1 MTDTVP
7 SSPVVDPGDVISLD
21 ANVDGTGGTIS
32 GKPVWTLAQVEANL
46 NRTDYPGS
54 GIPGPMWAY
63 GTDFMGQNKSGDPG
77 VIQFAFYHTRSELFQ
92 IPYVF
97 QQGSGLVGRNEYFGF
112 APFSAAQQDAARKA
126 LTLWDDLI
134 KVKIVEVTDINKADI
149 TYGNLTNAPQ
159 TQAYAYLPYNYGGTS
174 AGLQGDVWVSTS
186 QASNLQLGNGFYGLA
201 TLIHETGHALG
212 LQHPGAYNAT
222 PGVSITYGANAEY
235 YQDSRQ
241 YTQMSYFNAEFTGAA
256 PIDWN
261 RLTWVYGQ
269 TPLLHDIAT
278 IQAMYGADPTTRTGN
293 TVYGFN
299 ATADRDVYNFA
310 TNTLP
315 VISIYDAG
323 GNDTLDFSGWNSNSK
338 IDLHPGSFSS
348 GGGSG
353 VVPLDVLKARGL
365 LPADYTEAQY
375 LALRTRY
382 NAVDGLLH
390 DNISIAYNTIIENAI
405 GGGGNDVIIGNDV
418 ANVLEGRGG
427 DDTITGNA
435 GNDTLNGGLGADS
448 MAGGTGDD
456 IYFVDNGGDLVAEL
470 TGEGTD
476 TVNASISYVMTDNV
490 ENLTLTGTAADGTGN
505 APDNVIVGDAAD
517 NHLFGGAGNDTLAGG
532 DGNDVLDGGAGAD
545 AMAGGMGDDV
555 YVVDNAGDLVTEAAG
570 QGTDAVQASIS
581 YALTDNVENL
591 TLTGT
596 AADGTGNGLDNVI
609 TGDAADNHLSGLAG
623 NDTLAGGDGNDVL
636 DGGAGADSMT
646 GGVGDDVYVVDTA
659 GDVVTEA
666 AGQGTDTVQA
676 SISYALGAN
685 VENLTLT
692 GTAAD
697 GTGNGLDNVI
707 TGDAADNHLYGL
719 AGNDTLAGGD
729 GNDVLD
735 GGTGADAMAG
745 GMGDD
750 LYIVDNA
757 GDLVTEGAGQGT
769 DTVKASISY
778 TLGANVENLILT
790 GTAAD
795 GTGNDL
801 ANILTGNAVSNHL
814 NGGAGDDRLV
824 GGDGVDFLTGGAG
837 KDVFVAE
844 INAAKV
850 DSKTGAISLDLVL
863 DFKPGE
869 DKIDLHGIDANTLV
883 DGIQA
888 FNFVGEAAGKNAGDL
903 SIQHFGSMDAAEKAL
918 GMELD
923 GFAGKSPFEGPVTVL
938 LGNVDGGA
946 PDFAMVFVNTPT
958 LHTTDLIL

>member
-1 MTDTVP
+1 MTDTVTDTP
-7 SSPVVDPGDVISLD
+7 LIDGGDVISLD

-32 GKPVWTLAQVEANL
+32 GKPVLTLEQIEANL
-46 NRTDYPGS
+46 NRTNYPGT

-77 VIQFAFYHTRSELFQ
+77 VIQFAFYHSRSELFQ
-92 IPYVF
+92 IPYVY
-97 QQGSGLVGRNEYFGF
+97 QQGSGLVGRSEYFGF

-134 KVKIVEVTDINKADI
+134 NVKIVEVTDVNKADI

-212 LQHPGAYNAT
+212 LQHPGAYNAA

-241 YTQMSYFNAEFTGAA
+241 YTQMSYFNAEFTGGAA
-256 PIDWN
+256 IDWN

-278 IQAMYGADPTTRTGN
+278 IQAMYGADPNTRTGN

-310 TNTLP
+310 TNTMP

-365 LPADYTEAQY
+365 LPPDYTEAQY

-382 NAVDGLLH
+382 IAADGLLH

-418 ANVLEGRGG
+418 GNVLEGRGG

-476 TVNASISYVMTDNV
+476 TVNASISYVLTDNV

-505 APDNVIVGDAAD
+505 ALDNVIVGDAAD

-532 DGNDVLDGGAGAD
+532 
-545 AMAGGMGDDV
+545 
-555 YVVDNAGDLVTEAAG
+555 
-570 QGTDAVQASIS
+570 
-581 YALTDNVENL
+581 
-591 TLTGT
+591 
-596 AADGTGNGLDNVI
+596 
-609 TGDAADNHLSGLAG
+609 
-623 NDTLAGGDGNDVL
+623 AGGDQLRGRRRQRRPRRRRRSGRDGRRHGRRHLHRRQCRRSRHRGRGPGHGHGEGVDQLHARRQCRESGPDRQRRGRHRERSRQHPDRQRGFEPPERRRGRRPAGRRRRGRLPHRRRRQRRVRGRDQPHQGRQQDRRDLARPRARLQAGRGQDRPPRHRRQHARRRLPVVQLRRPGCGQECRRPL
-636 DGGAGADSMT
+636 DPALRQHGRRREGAGNGARRFRRQEPVRRSGHRAARQCRRRRPGLRDGVRQHADAAHHRPHPLRLGSAQAGREALRLRPGRFFPSQRPAEGRPT
-646 GGVGDDVYVVDTA
+646 GGVAVFGIRA
-659 GDVVTEA
+659 SSGSSQE
-666 AGQGTDTVQA
+666 GT
-676 SISYALGAN
+676 SPP
-685 VENLTLT
+685 
-692 GTAAD
+692 
-697 GTGNGLDNVI
+697 
-707 TGDAADNHLYGL
+707 
-719 AGNDTLAGGD
+719 
-729 GNDVLD
+729 
-735 GGTGADAMAG
+735 
-745 GMGDD
+745 
-750 LYIVDNA
+750 
-757 GDLVTEGAGQGT
+757 
-769 DTVKASISY
+769 K
-778 TLGANVENLILT
+778 LIC
-790 GTAAD
+790 G
-795 GTGNDL
+795 
-801 ANILTGNAVSNHL
+801 
-814 NGGAGDDRLV
+814 
-824 GGDGVDFLTGGAG
+824 
-837 KDVFVAE
+837 
-844 INAAKV
+844 
-850 DSKTGAISLDLVL
+850 
-863 DFKPGE
+863 
-869 DKIDLHGIDANTLV
+869 
-883 DGIQA
+883 
-888 FNFVGEAAGKNAGDL
+888 
-903 SIQHFGSMDAAEKAL
+903 
-918 GMELD
+918 
-923 GFAGKSPFEGPVTVL
+923 
-938 LGNVDGGA
+938 
-946 PDFAMVFVNTPT
+946 
-958 LHTTDLIL
+958 